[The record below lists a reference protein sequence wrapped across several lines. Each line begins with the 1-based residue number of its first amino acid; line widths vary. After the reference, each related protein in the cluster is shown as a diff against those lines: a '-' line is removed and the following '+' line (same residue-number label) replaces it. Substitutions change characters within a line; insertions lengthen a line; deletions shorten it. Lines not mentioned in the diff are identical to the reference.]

1 MRSINNIYDNL
12 KGDKTIW
19 FLVTLLG
26 ICSLLAVYSAI
37 GHIASTDRGGN
48 TEYYLIKH
56 GILLIVGIAA
66 MVFSYRFNYMFY
78 SKIAPLLLFVTVPL
92 LILTLIFG
100 PEINEA
106 RRWLEIPFIDQKFQT
121 SDLARLA
128 LIMYIARSIAKKQ
141 DIIKDLKSSF
151 VPLMIPIVVVCV
163 LIAIA
168 DLSTAMLL
176 FVTCL
181 LMMIIGRVSMKY
193 VITLGLIGIGVL
205 SLLIVVGT
213 FLPEVIRL
221 ETWVSRIDGFLN
233 NTDPAS
239 QVTQA
244 KIAIANGEIFGVG
257 PGNSL
262 QRNYLAY
269 AYADF
274 IYAIICEEYGLLGA
288 FAVIAFYLGLLYR
301 CTSMV
306 TRCPKT
312 FGSILAIG
320 LCLNIVVQ
328 AFANMAV
335 SVHLVPVTGLTL
347 PIISM
352 GGTSIL
358 FTCIS
363 MGIILSVSKYVEEY
377 SAYEIME
384 EEQAVSEEKVDKNI
398 IGRNRLKYENYY

>member
-56 GILLIVGIAA
+56 GVLLIVGIAA
-66 MVFSYRFNYMFY
+66 MVLSYKFNYMVY
-78 SKIAPLLLFVTVPL
+78 SKIAPLLLFVTLPL
-92 LILTLIFG
+92 LIMTLIFG

-181 LMMIIGRVSMKY
+181 LMMIIGRVSMRY
-193 VITLGLIGIGVL
+193 VITLGLIGVGVL

-213 FLPEVIRL
+213 FLPDIIRL
-221 ETWVSRIDGFLN
+221 ETWVSLLHKLLRQKLQLLMVKYLELV
-233 NTDPAS
+233 
-239 QVTQA
+239 QVTVC
-244 KIAIANGEIFGVG
+244 KEI
-257 PGNSL
+257 
-262 QRNYLAY
+262 
-269 AYADF
+269 
-274 IYAIICEEYGLLGA
+274 
-288 FAVIAFYLGLLYR
+288 
-301 CTSMV
+301 T
-306 TRCPKT
+306 
-312 FGSILAIG
+312 
-320 LCLNIVVQ
+320 
-328 AFANMAV
+328 
-335 SVHLVPVTGLTL
+335 
-347 PIISM
+347 
-352 GGTSIL
+352 
-358 FTCIS
+358 
-363 MGIILSVSKYVEEY
+363 
-377 SAYEIME
+377 
-384 EEQAVSEEKVDKNI
+384 
-398 IGRNRLKYENYY
+398 